1 MEEDFL
7 TWKDKLWPSVLDFF
21 GLEMKM
27 QEVSMRQYRL
37 VIPEITFTDKV
48 FTGEVARL
56 RSYVTQR
63 P

>member
-21 GLEMKM
+21 GMELKM

-37 VIPEITFTDKV
+37 VIPEVPSERV
-48 FTGEVARL
+48 FTGEIARL